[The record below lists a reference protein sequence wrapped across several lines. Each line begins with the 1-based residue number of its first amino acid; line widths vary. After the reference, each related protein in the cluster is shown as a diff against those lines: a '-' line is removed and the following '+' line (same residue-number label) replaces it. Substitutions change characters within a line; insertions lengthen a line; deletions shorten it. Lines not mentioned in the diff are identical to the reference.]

1 MLKNNNSSSKNKIK
15 RLKEIQFIATSIK
28 IIKLIIKF
36 INKEVG
42 NKINFEFKETGH
54 RLTILKCFKIKI

>member
-15 RLKEIQFIATSIK
+15 RLKEIQYIATSIK
-28 IIKLIIKF
+28 IIKF